1 MRKMVKILSLC
12 LFSWLSLYLFSG
24 CSLIKAGASE
34 AFGQTKKNKKNIC
47 FAIEKISMARLQG
60 KDYYMTPSGQKVAI
74 REAVSTTQ
82 TVVGMNGGNVNYD
95 TGEVDFGNI
104 TYTNMLFSKLHCPIF
119 KPIDTNTL
127 ESKSFAVNGNGSD
140 DFKVKITK
148 KYWNAQKLQ
157 KGKIIEDNIKITYYE
172 PDNIMVASYKGKLYP
187 ANSNFIKNEKQRLKN
202 EYEREK
208 NKLQLA
214 CFKVAGAKYCDGDL
228 VRIDGMTLMVRVSE
242 IGNGIV
248 QWQLYYYENGSGA
261 YYLADSHFQMQMKM
275 KAQKVIGNDYLQEIE
290 EKNKIESFRLKLGDV
305 KTFKEW

>member
-1 MRKMVKILSLC
+1 
-12 LFSWLSLYLFSG
+12 
-24 CSLIKAGASE
+24 
-34 AFGQTKKNKKNIC
+34 
-47 FAIEKISMARLQG
+47 MARLQG
-60 KDYYMTPSGQKVAI
+60 KDYYTTPSGQKVAI
-74 REAVSTTQ
+74 REAVSTIQ
-82 TVVGMNGGNVNYD
+82 TVIGMNGGNVNYD

-119 KPIDTNTL
+119 KPLDTNAL
-127 ESKSFAVNGNGSD
+127 ESKSFAVNGSGSD

-242 IGNGIV
+242 IGNGVV

-275 KAQKVIGNDYLQEIE
+275 KAQKVIGNDYFQEIE